1 MYPLMKGRAGNA
13 QEACCLALR
22 EFSALPLATYFGI
35 AFRFFERSPA
45 ELYASYSC
53 RSQSIHCALMIHTPL
68 HMGNVQKIWMT
79 RFEMNFPVRSS
90 PRLARVCDSSY
101 QTNKKQSPLKISSY
115 QPCIIPRYKY
125 VKEPLIH

>member
-1 MYPLMKGRAGNA
+1 MKGRAGNA

-22 EFSALPLATYFGI
+22 EFSTLPLATYFGI

-68 HMGNVQKIWMT
+68 HMGNVQKNLDDEI
-79 RFEMNFPVRSS
+79 RDEFP
-90 PRLARVCDSSY
+90 DGF
-101 QTNKKQSPLKISSY
+101 TI
-115 QPCIIPRYKY
+115 
-125 VKEPLIH
+125 